1 MAALSASPT
10 AKEFAYCIYG
20 YVVSDPMDKHRKRV
34 YTNQPTCYREQLQEP
49 LLLEQSLLF
58 QDIPYLK
65 GLYLAGPIRSF
76 S

>member
-1 MAALSASPT
+1 
-10 AKEFAYCIYG
+10 
-20 YVVSDPMDKHRKRV
+20 MDKHRKRV
-34 YTNQPTCYREQLQEP
+34 YTNQSTCYREQLQEP

>member
-1 MAALSASPT
+1 
-10 AKEFAYCIYG
+10 
-20 YVVSDPMDKHRKRV
+20 MDKHRKRV
-34 YTNQPTCYREQLQEP
+34 YTNQPKCYREQLQEP